1 MLLRRSQVLLHLSSS
16 VLLGVLQV
24 DHRYCAETESASGR
38 QSRFFALVGSRTGL
52 CDGALTFPFEG
63 VTWRAF
69 GKGRGVAAEPV
80 MKAVASERGRSVR
93 PEEPGPSWQERGPQ
107 VLRRDRVSKW
117 PPEPAD
123 HRYCAETESA
133 SGRQSRFVAL
143 VGSRTGLCDGAL
155 TFPFEGVTW
164 RAFGKGRGV
173 AADHRYC
180 AETESASGRQSRFV
194 ALVGSRTGL
203 CDGALT
209 FPFEGVTWRAFGK
222 GRGVAAD
229 HRYCAETESA
239 SGRQSRFVALVGSRT
254 GLCDGALTFPFEGV
268 TWRAFGKGRGVAAE
282 PVMKAVASERGRS
295 VRPEEP
301 GPSWQEGGPQ
311 VLRRDRVS
319 KWPPEPADHRYCAE
333 TESASGR
340 QSRFVALVGSRTGL
354 CDGALT
360 FPFEGV
366 TWRAFGKGRGV
377 AAEPVMKAVASER
390 GRSVRPEEP
399 GPSWQEGGPQVLRR
413 DRVSKWP
420 PEPADHRYCAETESA
435 SGRQSRFVALVGS
448 RTGLCDGAL
457 TFPFEGVTWRAFGK
471 GRGVAAEPV
480 MKAVASE
487 RGRSVRPEEPGPS
500 WQEGGPQV
508 LRRDR
513 VSKWPPEP
521 ADHRYCAET
530 ESASGRQ
537 SRFVA
542 LVGSRTGLCDGALTF
557 PFEGVTWRA
566 FGKGRGVAAEPVM
579 KAVASERGRSVR
591 PEEPGPSWQEGG
603 PQVLRRDRVSKW
615 PPEPADHRYCAET
628 ESASG
633 RQSRFVALVGSRTG
647 LCDGALT
654 FPFEG
659 VTWRAFGKGRG
670 VAAEPVMKAVAS
682 ERGRSVRPEEPGPSW
697 QEGGP
702 QVLRRDRVSKWPPE
716 PADHRY
722 CAETESASGRQSR
735 FVALVGSRTG
745 LCDGALTF
753 PFEGVTWRAFGK
765 GRGVAAE
772 PVMKAV
778 ASERG
783 RSVRPEEPGPSWQEG
798 GPQVLRRD
806 RVSKWPPEP
815 ADHRYCAETESASGR
830 QSRFVALVGS
840 RTGLCDGALTFP
852 FEGVTWRAF
861 GKGRGV
867 AAEPV
872 MKAVASERGRSVRP
886 EEPGP
891 SWQEALFFAFIFR
904 KKSQM
909 GGVRADHRYCA
920 ETESASGRQSRF
932 VALVGSRTGLCDGA
946 LTFPFEGVTWRAFG
960 KGRGV
965 AADHRYCAETESASG
980 RQSRFVAL
988 VGSRTGLCDGALTFP
1003 FEGVTWRAFGK
1014 GRGVA
1019 ADHRYCAET
1028 ESASGRQSRFVALV
1042 GSRTGLCDGALTFP
1056 FEGVTWRAFGKG
1068 RGVAAEPV
1076 MKAVAS
1082 ERGRSVRP
1090 EEPGPSW
1097 QEGGPQVLRR
1107 DRVSKWPPEPAD
1119 HRYCA
1124 ETESASGRQ
1133 SRFVA
1138 LVGSRTGLCDGAL
1151 TFPFEGVTWRAFGKG
1166 RGVAADHRYCAETE
1180 SASGRQSR
1188 FVALVGSRTGLC
1200 DGALTFPFE
1209 GVTWRA
1215 FGKGRGVA
1223 AEPVMKAVA
1232 SERGRS
1238 VRPEEPGPSWQEALF
1253 FAFIFRKK
1261 SQMGGVR
1268 ADHRYCA
1275 ETESASGRQSRF
1287 VALVGSRT
1295 GLCDGALTFPFE
1307 GVTWRAFGK
1316 GRGVAAEPVMK
1327 AVASERGRSVRPEEP
1342 GPSWQEALFFA
1353 FIFRKKS
1360 QMGGVR
1366 ADHRYCAETESASG
1380 RQSRFVA
1387 LVGSRTGLC
1396 DGALTFPF
1404 EGVTWRAFGKGRG
1417 VAAEPVMKAVAS
1429 ERGRSVRP
1437 EEPGPSWQEALFFA
1451 FIFRKKSQMGG
1462 VRADHRYCAETES
1475 ASGRQS
1481 RFFALVGSRTG
1492 LCDGALTFPFEGVT
1506 WRAFGKGRGVA
1517 ADHRYCAE
1525 TESASGR
1532 QSRFFALVGSRTGL
1546 CDGALTFPFEGVTW
1560 RAFGKGRG
1568 VAADHR
1574 YCAETESASGRQSR
1588 FFALVGS
1595 RTGLCDGALTFPFE
1609 GVTWR
1614 AFGKGRGVA
1623 ADHRYCAETESASGR
1638 QSRFVALVGSRTGLC
1653 DGALTFPFEGV
1664 TWRAFGKGR
1673 GVAAEPVMKA
1683 VASERGRSVRPEEP
1697 GPSWQEALF
1706 FAFIFRKKSQMGGV
1720 RADHR
1725 YCAETESASGRQ
1737 SRFVALVGSR
1747 TGLCDGALTFPFEGV
1762 TWRAFGKG
1770 RGVAADH
1777 RYCAETESASG
1788 RQSRFVALV
1797 GSRTGLCDGALTFP
1811 FEGVTW
1817 RAFGKGRGVAA
1828 DHRYCAETESASG
1841 RQSRFV
1847 ALVGSRTG
1855 LCDGA
1860 LTFPFE
1866 GVTWRA
1872 FGKGRGVAADHRYCA
1887 ETESASGRQSRF
1899 VALVGSRTGLCDG
1912 ALTFPFEGVT
1922 WRAFGKGRGVAAEP
1936 VMKAVASE
1944 RGRSVGSEEPGPS
1957 WQEGEWQT

>member
-16 VLLGVLQV
+16 LLLGVLQA

-38 QSRFFALVGSRTGL
+38 QSRFVALVGSRTGL

-80 MKAVASERGRSVR
+80 MKAVASERGRSVGS
-93 PEEPGPSWQERGPQ
+93 EEPGPSWQEGGPQ

-133 SGRQSRFVAL
+133 SGRQSRFFAL

-340 QSRFVALVGSRTGL
+340 QSRFFALVGSRTGL

-377 AAEPVMKAVASER
+377 A
-390 GRSVRPEEP
+390 
-399 GPSWQEGGPQVLRR
+399 
-413 DRVSKWP
+413 
-420 PEPADHRYCAETESA
+420 ADHRYCAETESA

-471 GRGVAAEPV
+471 GRGVAADHRYCAETES
-480 MKAVASE
+480 ASGRQSRFVALVGSRTGLCDGALTFPFE
-487 RGRSVRPEEPGPS
+487 GVTWRAFGKGRGVA
-500 WQEGGPQV
+500 
-508 LRRDR
+508 
-513 VSKWPPEP
+513 

-566 FGKGRGVAAEPVM
+566 FGKGRGVAA
-579 KAVASERGRSVR
+579 
-591 PEEPGPSWQEGG
+591 
-603 PQVLRRDRVSKW
+603 
-615 PPEPADHRYCAET
+615 DHRYCAET

-670 VAAEPVMKAVAS
+670 VAA
-682 ERGRSVRPEEPGPSW
+682 
-697 QEGGP
+697 
-702 QVLRRDRVSKWPPE
+702 
-716 PADHRY
+716 DHRY

-735 FVALVGSRTG
+735 F
-745 LCDGALTF
+745 F
-753 PFEGVTWRAFGK
+753 
-765 GRGVAAE
+765 
-772 PVMKAV
+772 
-778 ASERG
+778 
-783 RSVRPEEPGPSWQEG
+783 
-798 GPQVLRRD
+798 
-806 RVSKWPPEP
+806 
-815 ADHRYCAETESASGR
+815 
-830 QSRFVALVGS
+830 
-840 RTGLCDGALTFP
+840 
-852 FEGVTWRAF
+852 
-861 GKGRGV
+861 
-867 AAEPV
+867 
-872 MKAVASERGRSVRP
+872 
-886 EEPGP
+886 
-891 SWQEALFFAFIFR
+891 
-904 KKSQM
+904 
-909 GGVRADHRYCA
+909 
-920 ETESASGRQSRF
+920 
-932 VALVGSRTGLCDGA
+932 ALVGSRTGLCDGA

-1223 AEPVMKAVA
+1223 A
-1232 SERGRS
+1232 
-1238 VRPEEPGPSWQEALF
+1238 
-1253 FAFIFRKK
+1253 
-1261 SQMGGVR
+1261 
-1268 ADHRYCA
+1268 DHRYCA

-1342 GPSWQEALFFA
+1342 GPSWQE
-1353 FIFRKKS
+1353 
-1360 QMGGVR
+1360 GGPQVLR
-1366 ADHRYCAETESASG
+1366 RDRVSKWPPEPADHRYCAETESASG
-1380 RQSRFVA
+1380 RQSRFV
-1387 LVGSRTGLC
+1387 
-1396 DGALTFPF
+1396 
-1404 EGVTWRAFGKGRG
+1404 
-1417 VAAEPVMKAVAS
+1417 
-1429 ERGRSVRP
+1429 
-1437 EEPGPSWQEALFFA
+1437 
-1451 FIFRKKSQMGG
+1451 
-1462 VRADHRYCAETES
+1462 
-1475 ASGRQS
+1475 
-1481 RFFALVGSRTG
+1481 
-1492 LCDGALTFPFEGVT
+1492 
-1506 WRAFGKGRGVA
+1506 
-1517 ADHRYCAE
+1517 
-1525 TESASGR
+1525 
-1532 QSRFFALVGSRTGL
+1532 ALVGSRTGL

-1697 GPSWQEALF
+1697 GPSWQEGMPQDASQRQGGSS
-1706 FAFIFRKKSQMGGV
+1706 AKSGWFERAKCLPPSDSEKQGG
-1720 RADHR
+1720 
-1725 YCAETESASGRQ
+1725 
-1737 SRFVALVGSR
+1737 
-1747 TGLCDGALTFPFEGV
+1747 
-1762 TWRAFGKG
+1762 
-1770 RGVAADH
+1770 
-1777 RYCAETESASG
+1777 
-1788 RQSRFVALV
+1788 
-1797 GSRTGLCDGALTFP
+1797 
-1811 FEGVTW
+1811 
-1817 RAFGKGRGVAA
+1817 
-1828 DHRYCAETESASG
+1828 
-1841 RQSRFV
+1841 
-1847 ALVGSRTG
+1847 
-1855 LCDGA
+1855 
-1860 LTFPFE
+1860 
-1866 GVTWRA
+1866 
-1872 FGKGRGVAADHRYCA
+1872 
-1887 ETESASGRQSRF
+1887 
-1899 VALVGSRTGLCDG
+1899 
-1912 ALTFPFEGVT
+1912 
-1922 WRAFGKGRGVAAEP
+1922 
-1936 VMKAVASE
+1936 
-1944 RGRSVGSEEPGPS
+1944 
-1957 WQEGEWQT
+1957 